1 MVYRKYVI
9 IAHNCYLQVDHVIVL
24 LHQHLGIMLPLCD
37 QLLTQAICL
46 LEKSEKDNMEYIIG
60 ILKKSEHR
68 GKYSSAGSVG
78 SDEAASRIT

>member
-1 MVYRKYVI
+1 M
-9 IAHNCYLQVDHVIVL
+9 IVL

-68 GKYSSAGSVG
+68 GKYSSAGSVDC
-78 SDEAASRIT
+78 DEAAPRMTLSEYCVFAFQLKCYKQI